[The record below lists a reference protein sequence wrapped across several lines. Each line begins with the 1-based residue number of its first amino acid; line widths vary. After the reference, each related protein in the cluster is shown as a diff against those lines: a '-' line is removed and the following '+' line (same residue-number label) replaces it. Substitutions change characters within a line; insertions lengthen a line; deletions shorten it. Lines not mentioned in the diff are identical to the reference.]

1 MGTRVTEVERKYE
14 VPADFELPELTG
26 GSTELAVDEPVT
38 HRLTATYYDTEGFT
52 LARHG
57 VTLRYR
63 TGGTDAGWHLK
74 RPAAPGARTEIRAP
88 RPSSGRNRVPA
99 AFDDELAA
107 LRRGR
112 QLDPVVRMSTR
123 RIERTVRSADGTP
136 VALIA
141 DDRVTV
147 RSPDGLVPPA
157 SWREIE
163 VELADGA
170 DAAVDVLDALEGRL
184 LEAGAHPASVGSKL
198 ARALSAALPPT
209 PKDGRAW
216 RPVAGYARAQREA
229 IIALDP
235 AVRRDDSE
243 AVHDFRVAVR
253 RLRSTLRTFRQLLP
267 VDRSEPVRAELRW
280 LASEL
285 GPVRD
290 LEVIAER
297 LADAVAAEPP
307 ELVIGPVGTLM
318 SERFTGQR
326 ERARESALAS
336 LDTDRYFTLLD
347 QLDELLDQP
356 PERRPVNG
364 EVRKL
369 VRTAVRR
376 AERRLAS
383 AAEPATGD
391 PAASEP
397 AHTAHEESAPEDPAI
412 AAASAEAAAKDAA
425 LHEARRS
432 AKRARYAVEV
442 LVPTAGKPAERVVGR
457 LKDVQDLLG
466 THQDT
471 VVAREILRA
480 EADDAEAAGQSA
492 FTFGLLH
499 GRQAAVAANTLT
511 RLPHARTRVRTA
523 VKRWLG

>member
-1 MGTRVTEVERKYE
+1 VTEVERKYE
-14 VPADFELPELTG
+14 VPPDFELPELTG
-26 GSTELAVDEPVT
+26 GPAELTVDEPIT
-38 HRLTATYYDTEGFT
+38 HRLAATYYDTVGFT

-112 QLDPVVRMSTR
+112 PLDPVLRISTR
-123 RIERTVRSADGTP
+123 RVERTVRSADGTP

-163 VELADGA
+163 IELVEGPESA
-170 DAAVDVLDALEGRL
+170 LDALDRPL
-184 LEAGAHPASVGSKL
+184 REAGARPASAGSKL
-198 ARALSAALPPT
+198 ARALGAALPPA
-209 PKDGRAW
+209 PDDGQAW

-235 AVRRDDSE
+235 AVRRDEPE

-253 RLRSTLRTFRQLLP
+253 RLRSTLRTFRPLMP
-267 VDRSEPVRAELRW
+267 ADRSEPVRAELRW

-297 LADAVAAEPP
+297 LAGAVAAEPP
-307 ELVIGPVGTLM
+307 ELVIGPISERM
-318 SERFTGQR
+318 AERFTGQR
-326 ERARESALAS
+326 KKARESALATLGS
-336 LDTDRYFTLLD
+336 ERYFTLLD
-347 QLDELLDQP
+347 QLDELIDQP
-356 PERRPVNG
+356 PVRPPVNG
-364 EVRKL
+364 EVKRL

-376 AERRLAS
+376 AQRRLAA
-383 AAEPATGD
+383 AAEPTSAQPTSTEPTSTDPTTGNPAVGD
-391 PAASEP
+391 PALAR
-397 AHTAHEESAPEDPAI
+397 
-412 AAASAEAAAKDAA
+412 DAA

-442 LVPTAGKPAERVVGR
+442 LAPAVGKRAVRLVDR
-457 LKDVQDLLG
+457 LKEVQDLLG

-471 VVAREILRA
+471 VVAREVLRA

-499 GRQAAVAANTLT
+499 GRQAAVAANALT
-511 RLPHARTRVRTA
+511 KLPDVRARVRAA